1 MSFRSYDLL
10 RMLDDFGRDLTLI
23 YVSEG
28 SYDPSTAS
36 LTGGST
42 SNATVRGYF
51 YNYRL
56 DEVDGSSI
64 VLGDRRLLL
73 PATDTSGNT
82 LTEPDIG
89 DEVTGS
95 GDKVSIVA
103 VTKIFSGTGLVCYLC
118 QVRE

>member
-28 SYDPSTAS
+28 TYNPVTSS

-42 SNATVRGYF
+42 SSATVRGYF

-73 PATDTSGNT
+73 PAVDTSGST

-95 GDKVSIVA
+95 GDKVSIVS
-103 VTKIFSGTGLVCYLC
+103 VTKIFSGTSLICYLC

>member
-28 SYDPSTAS
+28 TYNPVTSS

-73 PATDTSGNT
+73 PNIDTSGNP

-95 GDKVSIVA
+95 GDKVSIVS
-103 VTKIFSGTGLVCYLC
+103 VTKIFSGTSLICYLC

>member
-10 RMLDDFGRDLTLI
+10 MLLEDYGRDLTLI

-28 SYDPSTAS
+28 SYNPATGS
-36 LTGGST
+36 LSGGST
-42 SNATVRGYF
+42 STSTVKGYF

-73 PATDTSGNT
+73 AASDTSGVA
-82 LTEPDIG
+82 LVEPEVG

-95 GDKVSIVA
+95 GDKVSIVSVA
-103 VTKIFSGTGLVCYLC
+103 KIFSDTRVMCYLC

>member
-28 SYDPSTAS
+28 SYDPATAS

-42 SNATVRGYF
+42 STATVRGYF

-56 DEVDGSSI
+56 DEVNGTSI

-73 PATDTSGNT
+73 PATDTLGNT
-82 LTEPDIG
+82 LVEPDIG

-95 GDKVSIVA
+95 GDKVSIVT
-103 VTKIFSGTGLVCYLC
+103 VSKIFSGTSLVCYLC

>member
-28 SYDPSTAS
+28 TYDPVTSS

-73 PATDTSGNT
+73 PNIDTSGDP

-95 GDKVSIVA
+95 GDKVSIVS
-103 VTKIFSGTGLVCYLC
+103 VTKIFSGTALICYLC